1 MRKRESRDVGENP
14 AARSILRL
22 RHDKSATCF
31 AVEYLR
37 GISLGTRE

>member
-22 RHDKSATCF
+22 HDKSATCF

-37 GISLGTRE
+37 GISLGTRK